1 MLCNYFHSILFPYSK
16 TVIVNGSYHVTKYY
30 NMIGPHVVCLCVT
43 CSSMRIKGGRT
54 GEGTGRGWHGTP
66 RRFLRGVSASTC
78 FTAAGALFRHSW
90 LIKEESASWS
100 LHWLASKLKT
110 SGYLC
115 LWSRF
120 SERGRMKWEPGE
132 RGWYLDP
139 LVTPRHQ
146 VQYELVLWWCCR
158 LCSSKFW
165 SKNCLRSNL
174 RALRKNFS
182 GKARVQTLL
191 LAPACI
197 WLYSC
202 APPSHFQVSSAT
214 YRQ

>member
-1 MLCNYFHSILFPYSK
+1 MFLVNLNFRLYFCPPPSAFHYTSFCGCVLIIRMLCNYFHSILFPYSK

-100 LHWLASKLKT
+100 LHWLASKLKM
-110 SGYLC
+110 SGNLC
-115 LWSRF
+115 L
-120 SERGRMKWEPGE
+120 
-132 RGWYLDP
+132 
-139 LVTPRHQ
+139 
-146 VQYELVLWWCCR
+146 
-158 LCSSKFW
+158 
-165 SKNCLRSNL
+165 
-174 RALRKNFS
+174 
-182 GKARVQTLL
+182 
-191 LAPACI
+191 
-197 WLYSC
+197 
-202 APPSHFQVSSAT
+202 
-214 YRQ
+214 